1 MTFTCERN
9 GIDGFISAVDWI
21 VDRAYAEQPEIS
33 SDSMNQDELSA
44 AQSQGWRQ

>member
-1 MTFTCERN
+1 MTFTERT

-21 VDRAYAEQPEIS
+21 VDRAYAEQAEIS

-44 AQSQGWRQ
+44 VQSQGWRQ